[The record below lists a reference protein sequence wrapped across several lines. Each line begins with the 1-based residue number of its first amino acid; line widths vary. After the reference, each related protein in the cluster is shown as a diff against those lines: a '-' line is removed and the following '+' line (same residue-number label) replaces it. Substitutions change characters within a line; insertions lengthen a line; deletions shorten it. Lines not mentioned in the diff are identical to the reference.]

1 MGRPGLS
8 NHRKFKRLARD
19 LGNPCLARG
28 VLELIWD
35 TCYEAGDAFL
45 GDEYDVA
52 SAAQWQGDPD
62 ILVKALWSAGGEGR
76 SGFIDDCPDEPGQ
89 YECHNLWDHAPDYV
103 RRRYEREQA
112 RKAKGITL
120 REQKVAAGIA
130 SGVSRRTDVQHMATD
145 DEQMTN
151 RCSTDGN
158 NCPADDTTP
167 SPSPSPSTTPTP
179 SAPLPGLDL
188 VLQKPLSRKEKKKQK
203 LGTFRADTIALIEYL
218 FRKWPTER
226 LGKRIPNDAIKACE
240 NVEWII
246 DTFSDV
252 TIETLRAC
260 ADGWLT
266 LEHECPNA
274 IQFFFGTGPHAPWRA
289 EVKGLNLPE

>member
-1 MGRPGLS
+1 MAKLCGCDAQAMLKHWLSIASKFSPSEMPGRMVSNRIELERTKAIEKAEKLKARGKAGAAAMWAKQKTDMLKQCLS
-8 NHRKFKRLARD
+8 N
-19 LGNPCLARG
+19 
-28 VLELIWD
+28 
-35 TCYEAGDAFL
+35 
-45 GDEYDVA
+45 
-52 SAAQWQGDPD
+52 AQ
-62 ILVKALWSAGGEGR
+62 A
-76 SGFIDDCPDEPGQ
+76 
-89 YECHNLWDHAPDYV
+89 
-103 RRRYEREQA
+103 
-112 RKAKGITL
+112 
-120 REQKVAAGIA
+120 
-130 SGVSRRTDVQHMATD
+130 
-145 DEQMTN
+145 
-151 RCSTDGN
+151 CSS
-158 NCPADDTTP
+158 P